1 MLTFQTREVP
11 RLASLGARYVVIAVC
26 GDWRD
31 GDITNYRHR
40 IPHLQRELRKRFMT
54 RFDRRA

>member
-1 MLTFQTREVP
+1 MP

-40 IPHLQRELRKRFMT
+40 IPQLQRELRKRFMT
-54 RFDRRA
+54 RFDRTPYLPKSA